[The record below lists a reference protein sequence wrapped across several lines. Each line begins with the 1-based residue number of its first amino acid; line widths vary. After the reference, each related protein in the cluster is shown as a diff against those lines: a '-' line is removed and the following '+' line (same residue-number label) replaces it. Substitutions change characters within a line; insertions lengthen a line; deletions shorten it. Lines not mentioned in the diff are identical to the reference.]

1 MPKMKTH
8 NAIDKRFKVKKK
20 RKQPNGTNVAKVI
33 KCTDG
38 RGHFNAR
45 ENGKTKR
52 NKRSDKTMSPSMHK
66 TILRAIIA

>member
-8 NAIDKRFKVKKK
+8 NAIAKRFKVTKT
-20 RKQPNGTNVAKVI
+20 GKVL

-45 ENGKTKR
+45 ETGKVRR
-52 NKRSDKTMSPSMHK
+52 NKRRDKTMSTTLK
-66 TILRAIIA
+66 QTIVRAISK